1 MFSVISAR
9 FDGDNGGYTPIV
21 TGNSYIQSVTWNE
34 DGSPS
39 ARAILT
45 YSQSPE
51 PDSPYYADQ
60 TKIYSQS
67 QWIDM
72 PFTEEEI
79 AAKLVREETLEM

>member
-9 FDGDNGGYTPIV
+9 FNADNGGYTPIV
-21 TGNSYIQSVTWNE
+21 AGNSYIQSVTWNE
-34 DGSPS
+34 DGSPN

-51 PDSPYYADQ
+51 PDSPFYADQ
-60 TKIYSQS
+60 TEIYSQS
-67 QWIDM
+67 EWIEM
-72 PFTEEEI
+72 PFTDEQI